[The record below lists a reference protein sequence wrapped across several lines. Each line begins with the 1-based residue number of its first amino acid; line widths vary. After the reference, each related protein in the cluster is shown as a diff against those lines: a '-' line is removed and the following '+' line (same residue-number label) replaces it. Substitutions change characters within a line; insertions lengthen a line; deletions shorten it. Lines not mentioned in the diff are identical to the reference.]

1 MPGAPRMMTREAL
14 EMVAAR
20 FRAMGEPLRLKI
32 LQLLERGELSV
43 SALAEA
49 AEATQ
54 PNVSKH
60 LKVLQDAGLIRR
72 RQQGNNAYYSIAD
85 DIVLDLCDMVCTRLR
100 DRLEAQMGALR
111 APTRVRAR

>member
-1 MPGAPRMMTREAL
+1 MKATVTRMPGAPRMMTREAL

-54 PNVSKH
+54 QRQQAPESA
-60 LKVLQDAGLIRR
+60 AGCRPDPPPPAGQQRLLLDRR
-72 RQQGNNAYYSIAD
+72 RY
-85 DIVLDLCDMVCTRLR
+85 
-100 DRLEAQMGALR
+100 
-111 APTRVRAR
+111 RARPVRHGLHPAARSAGSADGR